1 MQPGAQPSNLPVD
14 WEERLDPA
22 SGRYFY
28 YNKVTKVTQWEKPIT
43 LQPPPPKPQGPSGQ
57 TAPPPPGPGK
67 GMAAG
72 TSPSLGAPGQAK
84 GTGTS
89 EELITASVFGIYI
102 NQEGKVFCGLMNE
115 RTTYYILTDG
125 QTGVYLSYDEADG
138 QRFYVLQRQQSR
150 LRP

>member
-89 EELITASVFGIYI
+89 VPHALNDSSLKNLKFVTVGDGAVGKTCLLISFIRK
-102 NQEGKVFCGLMNE
+102 QFCSEYGFALLLLFA
-115 RTTYYILTDG
+115 ILYSKKDS
-125 QTGVYLSYDEADG
+125 LS
-138 QRFYVLQRQQSR
+138 SS
-150 LRP
+150 P